1 MSGQGK
7 NSKSV
12 EWKQVVARE
21 KTKFEMRILQGKK
34 KVRWAKRREAQ
45 NMWIEIHY
53 SIKPSE
59 LLYTN
64 LLDKK

>member
-21 KTKFEMRILQGKK
+21 ETKFEVRILQEKR
-34 KVRWAKRREAQ
+34 KVRWAKRREGQ
-45 NMWIEIHY
+45 IC
-53 SIKPSE
+53 E
-59 LLYTN
+59 LKYTIV
-64 LLDKK
+64 